1 MSWFNPN
8 TLYFKVTYRN
18 KLMATVIISE
28 LFLLS
33 VFKFWPTQAND
44 STVVSW
50 VDEEPTIFTEEMI
63 QTKQLTTPARPP
75 RPQIPIPVP
84 NEEVIDDEIE
94 ILDFDDL
101 LSLELLGEG
110 DVGQK
115 GESDE
120 IVGSPQVKPRLL
132 KVVEPSTP
140 DVARKAEIKVEVFV
154 TFLVDAEGLV
164 EDIYVS
170 QIREYESKGNKYKVV
185 PSIGYGVMGAALEA
199 AKQWK
204 FRPAMN
210 NGKAVRAYT
219 TQVFSFGF

>member
-1 MSWFNPN
+1 M
-8 TLYFKVTYRN
+8 
-18 KLMATVIISE
+18 
-28 LFLLS
+28 
-33 VFKFWPTQAND
+33 
-44 STVVSW
+44 
-50 VDEEPTIFTEEMI
+50 
-63 QTKQLTTPARPP
+63 
-75 RPQIPIPVP
+75 
-84 NEEVIDDEIE
+84 
-94 ILDFDDL
+94 
-101 LSLELLGEG
+101 
-110 DVGQK
+110 
-115 GESDE
+115 
-120 IVGSPQVKPRLL
+120 
-132 KVVEPSTP
+132 
-140 DVARKAEIKVEVFV
+140 FV